1 MFYFVIIQ
9 FYSNILILLEMNIT
23 HILKIRNLANNQ
35 SLDFIELQGMLYNFF
50 VQIYILSEKHL
61 ILDRILI
68 LR

>member
-61 ILDRILI
+61 NKGTRLRID
-68 LR
+68 